1 MTTTDTDL
9 DILSSLTL
17 SDLQSICQ
25 TNQYYYRLYQDYKNR
40 LNIVKLK
47 VDKILQYIN
56 LNKEF
61 NLQLSQGYDHNFIQ
75 LFLDRMRYDSNI
87 IIEDDNDKLFSFN
100 IRMHGKYDVTEY
112 KCYFATFGRFS
123 KAYLYVTLLELK
135 KLLIHLF
142 YDNMIFTY

>member
-112 KCYFATFGRFS
+112 YFATFGRFS